1 MENLWDW
8 IQTSGLK
15 IFLII
20 AVAFLFERFSSLI
33 AARLVKSAMNPDK
46 YASPREE
53 RLREKTVAGLVSAVI
68 KIAVAAIAL
77 MVILS
82 ELDIDIGPLIAG
94 AGVAGLAIGFGAQ
107 SLIKDFIAGVFI
119 VLENQYRVGDIVKLN
134 GVGGQVQKITTR
146 ITVLR
151 DLDGNV
157 HYFPN
162 GSIETATNMSM
173 EFAKIN
179 MDIGVSYSSDIDKV
193 KTVVNQVGEDLS
205 NDEEWSS
212 YIIKA
217 PYFARV
223 KDFADSAILI
233 KIFGKVQPAKQ
244 WAVEGEL
251 RKRLKK
257 AFDKND
263 IEIPFHQVVVHQP
276 KKKSAK
282 G

>member
-15 IFLII
+15 ILLII

-53 RLREKTVAGLVSAVI
+53 RLREKTVAGLVSALI
-68 KIAVAAIAL
+68 KIFVAVIAL

-157 HYFPN
+157 HYYPN
-162 GSIETATNMSM
+162 GSITTATNMSM

-179 MDIGVSYSSDIDKV
+179 MEIGVSYSSDIEKVQKVIDKV
-193 KTVVNQVGEDLS
+193 GNDLAE
-205 NDEEWSS
+205 DEEWKSS
-212 YIIKA
+212 IIKP

-223 KDFADSAILI
+223 NDFADSAII
-233 KIFGKVQPAKQ
+233 VKIFGKVQPAKQ
-244 WAVEGEL
+244 WAVEGEM
-251 RKRLKK
+251 RRRIKI
-257 AFDKND
+257 AFDKNG
-263 IEIPFHQVVVHQP
+263 IEIPFHQVVVHQA
-276 KKKSAK
+276 KKPAK
-282 G
+282 KT